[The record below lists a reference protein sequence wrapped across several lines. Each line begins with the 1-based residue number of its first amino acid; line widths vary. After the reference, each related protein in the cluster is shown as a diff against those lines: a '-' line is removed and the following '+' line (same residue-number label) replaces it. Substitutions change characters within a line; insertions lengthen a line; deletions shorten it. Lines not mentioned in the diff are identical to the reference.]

1 MTIDVAEPV
10 EEEEVRVILCLPCE
24 RFVTQLC
31 QGPTTALA
39 NSASSLVSECK
50 GEYGTK
56 ISALVTDIKRRTRA
70 GQTTFK
76 AIVFSA
82 WNQLLH
88 IVQKYVF
95 TFLLAMHLISD
106 STRSLHHRA
115 FTENDIAY
123 VSLLGG
129 ASERATTLEEFRK
142 PIDDALK
149 RPRIM
154 LMSLK
159 NNEGNAYF
167 PPISV

>member
-1 MTIDVAEPV
+1 M
-10 EEEEVRVILCLPCE
+10 
-24 RFVTQLC
+24 Q
-31 QGPTTALA
+31 
-39 NSASSLVSECK
+39 SLVSECK

-95 TFLLAMHLISD
+95 TFLLSMHLISD
-106 STRSLHHRA
+106 GTCFLHHRA

-167 PPISV
+167 SSTRNSRMHMHTHTYRSGRADTDDGRHGVSDGAVSELWA